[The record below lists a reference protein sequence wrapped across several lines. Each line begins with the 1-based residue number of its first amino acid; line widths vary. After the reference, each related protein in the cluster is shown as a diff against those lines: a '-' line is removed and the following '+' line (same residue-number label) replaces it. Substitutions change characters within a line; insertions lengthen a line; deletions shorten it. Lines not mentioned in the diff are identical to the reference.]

1 MTPSPDP
8 SISRTRFLQVAS
20 LEEPFVLHNGKTL
33 GPVVVAYK
41 TWGTL
46 NAARSNAVLVF
57 HALSGSQNAAGYDPE
72 GTGEY
77 WGEECHQGWWD
88 AFIGPGKA
96 VDTDKYFV
104 VCCNYLGG
112 CYGTTGPA
120 DINPETGKPYGRAF
134 PYPTI
139 SDIVDSQ
146 MRVLDHLGIECLL
159 AVIGGSMGGFCAMDL
174 AARYPTRVRGVIP
187 IASGL
192 RATVLAKALNFEQI
206 YAIAEDQNFRGGD
219 YYDGEAPWRGLMLA
233 RMISHK
239 TFISL
244 EYLERRARE
253 VIIQPTD
260 VLSGYLL
267 EHRVESYM
275 LHQGRKFI
283 ERFDANAY
291 LRIITAWQ
299 SFDLPRALAD
309 SDPVRALEPCRHQRW
324 LVFSIDSDVCY
335 YPNEQREISQV
346 LKTLGIEHWYLTV
359 HSDKG
364 HDSFLLEPELFSP
377 HIVFLLGYL
386 SSAA

>member
-1 MTPSPDP
+1 MSPVSDP
-8 SISRTRFLQVAS
+8 SLARTRFLQIAS
-20 LEEPFVLHNGKTL
+20 LEEPFVLQNGKTL

-46 NAARSNAVLVF
+46 NASRSNAVLVF
-57 HALSGSQNAAGYDPE
+57 HALSGSQNAAGFDPE
-72 GTGEY
+72 GAGGF

-120 DINPETGKPYGRAF
+120 DTNPATGKPYGRAF

-146 MRVLDHLGIECLL
+146 MRVLDHLGIERLL

-174 AARYPTRVRGVIP
+174 AARYPDRVRGVVP

-206 YAIAEDQNFRGGD
+206 YAIAEDHNFRGGD
-219 YYDGEAPWRGLMLA
+219 YYDGETPWRGLMLA

-275 LHQGRKFI
+275 LHQGRKFV

-299 SFDLPRALAD
+299 SFDLPRALAAG
-309 SDPVRALEPCRHQRW
+309 DPVKALEPCRHQRW

-335 YPNEQREISQV
+335 YPDEQREISQV

-386 SSAA
+386 SSTT